1 MSEAFFISTP
11 KTNRYGFFNSQKIKV
26 KSLFFTILFSV
37 SGFFIPYSQAA
48 GFRYHCAVE
57 EINAVL
63 NNKNLNAAVVTS
75 VDIQSVFMTQ
85 SGYVVTTSK
94 CEIQADIDY
103 TATDENRP
111 CTVFKAVIK
120 NIHCN

>member
-1 MSEAFFISTP
+1 M
-11 KTNRYGFFNSQKIKV
+11 

-37 SGFFIPYSQAA
+37 SSLFISNSHAA
-48 GFRYHCAVE
+48 GFRYRCAVE

-75 VDIQSVFMTQ
+75 GDIQSVVMTQ

-94 CEIQADIDY
+94 CEIQADIEY